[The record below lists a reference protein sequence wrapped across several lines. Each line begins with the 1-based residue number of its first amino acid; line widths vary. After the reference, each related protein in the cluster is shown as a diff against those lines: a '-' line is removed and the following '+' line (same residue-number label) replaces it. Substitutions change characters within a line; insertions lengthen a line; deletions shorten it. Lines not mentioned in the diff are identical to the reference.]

1 MFKPAKIERLPKMNF
16 RYHLLKVDG
25 EWYLMEVDRP
35 IITSYFLP
43 WFTYFVP
50 HKGYQLTEDEVEAIA
65 PKVLERDK
73 NILSTQSKAGISA
86 SGAAFLAVLLGRAF
100 PIEDYLYFTS
110 HLLNLVLMILVLIIA
125 FGIRIWISIGKKV
138 TLIKPS
144 KEVKRMYCRPV
155 KFRIVLRNLLLVTM
169 ILFLLS
175 AMIYSILSKSKPNLI
190 VHMVLFVTSFI
201 YLASGTLGLYA
212 SGDDYKVKIKKMK
225 RAD

>member
-1 MFKPAKIERLPKMNF
+1 MFKPAKIEYLPKMNF
-16 RYHLLKVDG
+16 RYRLLKVEN

-65 PKVLERDK
+65 TKVLEGDK
-73 NILSTQSKAGISA
+73 NMLSTQTKVGISTL
-86 SGAAFLAVLLGRAF
+86 GAGSLAVLLGRAF

-110 HLLNLVLMILVLIIA
+110 HLLNLVLMIVVLFIV

-138 TLIKPS
+138 TVIKPS
-144 KEVKRMYCRPV
+144 KKSTRMYCRPA
-155 KFRIVLRNLLLVTM
+155 KFRIVLRNLLLLIVP
-169 ILFLLS
+169 LFLSS
-175 AMIYSILSKSKPNLI
+175 AMIYSVLSKIEPNLI

-201 YLASGTLGLYA
+201 YLASGNLVLYA
-212 SGDDYKVKIKKMK
+212 SGDDYKAKVKK
-225 RAD
+225 

>member
-1 MFKPAKIERLPKMNF
+1 MFKPAKIEYLPKMNF
-16 RYHLLKVDG
+16 RYRLLKVEN

-65 PKVLERDK
+65 PKVLKRDK
-73 NILSTQSKAGISA
+73 NILSTQTKAGISTL
-86 SGAAFLAVLLGRAF
+86 GAGSLAVLLGRAF

-110 HLLNLVLMILVLIIA
+110 HLLNLVLMIVVLFIV

-138 TLIKPS
+138 TVIKPS
-144 KEVKRMYCRPV
+144 KKSTRMYCRPA
-155 KFRIVLRNLLLVTM
+155 KFRIVLRNLLLLIVP
-169 ILFLLS
+169 LFLSS
-175 AMIYSILSKSKPNLI
+175 AMIYSVLSKIEPNLI

-201 YLASGTLGLYA
+201 YLASGNLVLYA
-212 SGDDYKVKIKKMK
+212 SGDDYKAKVKK
-225 RAD
+225 